1 MPFDYTYEEITND
14 EADFIISL
22 YKVISRLVREE
33 RAVTL
38 VGLAYELNISTD
50 ELSDYLMLI
59 TSILDKVE
67 EEYQIRQIE
76 D

>member
-22 YKVISRLVREE
+22 YKGISILVREG

-38 VGLAYELNISTD
+38 VGLAYELNIRTD

>member
-22 YKVISRLVREE
+22 YEVISRLVREE

>member
-1 MPFDYTYEEITND
+1 MPFEYTYEEITSE
-14 EADFIISL
+14 EADFIIAL
-22 YKVISRLVREE
+22 YEVISRLVQE
-33 RAVTL
+33 RRSVTL
-38 VGLAYELNISTD
+38 VGLANELNISTN

-67 EEYQIRQIE
+67 EEYQVRQGE

>member
-1 MPFDYTYEEITND
+1 MPFGSTYEEITSE

-22 YKVISRLVREE
+22 YEVISKFVQEQ

-38 VGLAYELNISTD
+38 VGLAYELDIRTD
-50 ELSDYLMLI
+50 ELSDYLMII

-67 EEYQIRQIE
+67 EEYQVRQ
-76 D
+76 DQD

>member
-1 MPFDYTYEEITND
+1 MPFEYTYEEITSE
-14 EADFIISL
+14 EADFIIAL
-22 YKVISRLVREE
+22 YEVISRLVQEKRS
-33 RAVTL
+33 VTL
-38 VGLAYELNISTD
+38 VGLAYELNISTN

-67 EEYQIRQIE
+67 EEYQVRQGE

>member
-1 MPFDYTYEEITND
+1 MPLDYTYEEITND

-22 YKVISRLVREE
+22 YEIISRLVREG

-38 VGLAYELNISTD
+38 VGLAYELNIKTS

-67 EEYQIRQIE
+67 EEYQIQQGFR
-76 D
+76 

>member
-1 MPFDYTYEEITND
+1 MPFGSTYEEITSE

-22 YKVISRLVREE
+22 YEVISKFVQEQ

-38 VGLAYELNISTD
+38 VGLAYELDISTD
-50 ELSDYLMLI
+50 ELSDYLMII

-67 EEYQIRQIE
+67 EEYQVRQ
-76 D
+76 DQD

>member
-1 MPFDYTYEEITND
+1 MPLDYTYEEITSD

-22 YKVISRLVREE
+22 YEVISRLVREG
-33 RAVTL
+33 RSVTL
-38 VGLAYELNISTD
+38 VGMAYELNIETS

-67 EEYQIRQIE
+67 EEYQIQQGFR
-76 D
+76 

>member
-1 MPFDYTYEEITND
+1 MPFDYTYEEITSE
-14 EADFIISL
+14 EADFILALYECIS
-22 YKVISRLVREE
+22 KLVYEK

-38 VGLAYELNISTD
+38 VGLAYELDVSTN
-50 ELSDYLMLI
+50 ELSDYLILI

>member
-22 YKVISRLVREE
+22 YEVISRLVREE

-38 VGLAYELNISTD
+38 VGLAYELNIGTD

>member
-22 YKVISRLVREE
+22 YKVISRLVREG

>member
-1 MPFDYTYEEITND
+1 MPLDYTYEEITSD
-14 EADFIISL
+14 EADFIIAL
-22 YKVISRLVREE
+22 YEVISKLVREE

-38 VGLAYELNISTD
+38 VGLAYELNITTS

-67 EEYQIRQIE
+67 EEYQIQQGFR
-76 D
+76 

>member
-22 YKVISRLVREE
+22 YKVISRLVREG

-38 VGLAYELNISTD
+38 VGLAYELNIRTD

>member
-1 MPFDYTYEEITND
+1 MPFGSTYEEITPE

-22 YKVISRLVREE
+22 YEVISKFVQEQ

-38 VGLAYELNISTD
+38 VGLAYELDISTD
-50 ELSDYLMLI
+50 ELSDYLMII

-67 EEYQIRQIE
+67 EEYQVRQ
-76 D
+76 DQD

>member
-1 MPFDYTYEEITND
+1 MPFGITYEEITSE

-22 YKVISRLVREE
+22 YEVISKFVQEQ

-38 VGLAYELNISTD
+38 VGLAYELDISTD
-50 ELSDYLMLI
+50 ELSDYLMII

-67 EEYQIRQIE
+67 EEYQVRQ
-76 D
+76 DQD

>member
-1 MPFDYTYEEITND
+1 MPLDYTYEEITPN

-22 YKVISRLVREE
+22 YEVISKFVREG

-38 VGLAYELNISTD
+38 LGLAHELDIKTA

-67 EEYQIRQIE
+67 EEYQIQQDR

>member
-38 VGLAYELNISTD
+38 VGLAYELNIRTD

>member
-1 MPFDYTYEEITND
+1 MPLDYTYEEITSD

-22 YKVISRLVREE
+22 YEIISRLVREE

-38 VGLAYELNISTD
+38 VGLAYELNIKTS

-67 EEYQIRQIE
+67 EEYQIQQGFR
-76 D
+76 

>member
-1 MPFDYTYEEITND
+1 MPLDYTYEEITND

-22 YKVISRLVREE
+22 YEIISRLVREG

-38 VGLAYELNISTD
+38 VGLAYELNIKTS

-67 EEYQIRQIE
+67 EEYKIQQGFR
-76 D
+76 